1 MRNEREQLTCWFLD
15 PSFTAQ
21 CSPHRLLILAFFQ
34 VALLGWSG
42 VIRGRG
48 ASSRLRSGFRNKSP
62 CGRHGG
68 GMLPFSPEDETVV
81 RVRRPMVW
89 SGPAAH
95 VLFLPSGFRLPGRRS
110 YHEGGSRFSCRNLG
124 MRTSG
129 AVYILSPIL
138 HLPTTFQL
146 ICNVVNVYVPSKFI
160 CWNPNLLYAGIRRW
174 ALSAVS
180 RTWGLESL

>member
-95 VLFLPSGFRLPGRRS
+95 VLFLPSGFRRLGEEATTKVEADLAAEILAWEHQEQCTYWVQYFIYQLPFNSFATLWMFMSPRNS
-110 YHEGGSRFSCRNLG
+110 YAEILTFYMLVLGGGPFRQWVEHEG
-124 MRTSG
+124 
-129 AVYILSPIL
+129 
-138 HLPTTFQL
+138 
-146 ICNVVNVYVPSKFI
+146 
-160 CWNPNLLYAGIRRW
+160 
-174 ALSAVS
+174 
-180 RTWGLESL
+180 